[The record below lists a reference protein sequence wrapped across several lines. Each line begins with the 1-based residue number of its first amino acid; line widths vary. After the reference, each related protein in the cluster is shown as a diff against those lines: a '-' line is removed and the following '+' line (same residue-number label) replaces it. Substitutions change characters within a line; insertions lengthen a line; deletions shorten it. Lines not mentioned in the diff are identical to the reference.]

1 MRDVAE
7 IFSCIFSIYWFLKI
21 YESQCLYVFLVFSF
35 QMGLTQVQIHMYFFR
50 NLKCIK
56 SWNLHLFSVFFFRN
70 YKMHLCVLLLFLF
83 FFFSLFGN
91 YNTFA
96 CVCVCVYI
104 CLFLLF
110 GDRNASL
117 DFSFLFFP
125 KFGNWKVIIGTS
137 NISWKFQNYN
147 VYVSK
152 KCIIIRYTTL
162 YHTENRF

>member
-1 MRDVAE
+1 
-7 IFSCIFSIYWFLKI
+7 
-21 YESQCLYVFLVFSF
+21 
-35 QMGLTQVQIHMYFFR
+35 MGLTQVQIHMYFFR

-56 SWNLHLFSVFFFRN
+56 SWNLHLFSVFFLGTT
-70 YKMHLCVLLLFLF
+70 KCICVFCYF
-83 FFFSLFGN
+83 FFFFFFLLFGN

-96 CVCVCVYI
+96 CVCVCIYI

-147 VYVSK
+147 VYVSR